1 MKKNNK
7 GNLIVISGPSGVGKG
22 TVCRQLLQECDHL
35 VLSVSATTRSP
46 RGEDREGVTYY
57 FKTRDAFEEMIK
69 EGAFLEWAMYNNNY
83 YGTPLP
89 PVLEQLEQG
98 KDVLLEIDV
107 QGALNVKQNFPD
119 GVYIFIAPPDKET
132 LRKRLEGRGTENP
145 EEINRR
151 VAAADLEL
159 SKQDEYDYVVVNG
172 VVQDAVD
179 QIKEIIKMR
188 SEEQ

>member
-1 MKKNNK
+1 MKKNK

-89 PVLEQLEQG
+89 PVLEQLELG
-98 KDVLLEIDV
+98 RDVLLEIDV

-145 EEINRR
+145 EEIDRR